1 MRRSSRNTKLPREW
15 VGWLGA
21 TFSARGSRI
30 AVALVGAMDGD
41 RLDRRGAQS
50 LPLARPGTGRSRSA
64 ACCLIVSTP
73 PGAGGGRPAPHGRR
87 TTVLPLR
94 RANAAPP
101 RFPNRSVE
109 SRPTRQ
115 PARGSTGLPQ
125 RPEGKVSTTL
135 LASLI
140 SFVRSGRLGC
150 RSGDACLA
158 VQRPLHKP
166 LRAAFRCVQITSRRF
181 PATSNQSR
189 TGLNGREMALHEV
202 TQMVGCDSIQWPRV
216 CATASAPS
224 STEMAA
230 ITGSCG
236 FPE

>member
-1 MRRSSRNTKLPREW
+1 MCVHIGGSWAGADVRVRQQQRRGAALPRPGRPRTSASMRRSSRNTKLPREW

-101 RFPNRSVE
+101 RFPNRSV
-109 SRPTRQ
+109 
-115 PARGSTGLPQ
+115 
-125 RPEGKVSTTL
+125 
-135 LASLI
+135 SL
-140 SFVRSGRLGC
+140 
-150 RSGDACLA
+150 
-158 VQRPLHKP
+158 VQRVSQLED
-166 LRAAFRCVQITSRRF
+166 RRVFRNARKGKSRRRC
-181 PATSNQSR
+181 SR
-189 TGLNGREMALHEV
+189 H
-202 TQMVGCDSIQWPRV
+202 
-216 CATASAPS
+216 
-224 STEMAA
+224 
-230 ITGSCG
+230 
-236 FPE
+236 